1 MTEKKRVVDEI
12 QSGQESPDCDASQ
25 LPFYWR
31 DLSIL
36 STALALA
43 AWPPMGGEGNVLSR
57 PFTSSLLTP
66 RGRRHRRRLGLEQC
80 FWNCR
85 VAPVRQL

>member
-43 AWPPMGGEGNVLSR
+43 AWPPMGGEGRGCALPAIPSSR
-57 PFTSSLLTP
+57 LA
-66 RGRRHRRRLGLEQC
+66 
-80 FWNCR
+80 
-85 VAPVRQL
+85 VAVTVAASV

>member
-43 AWPPMGGEGNVLSR
+43 AWPSHGRGGEGMCS
-57 PFTSSLLTP
+57 PGHSQLTP

>member
-1 MTEKKRVVDEI
+1 MTENKRVVDEI

-36 STALALA
+36 STALAP
-43 AWPPMGGEGNVLSR
+43 WPPWEGRGGEGMCSPGHYPAHASRSPSPSPPRSRTMFLELSR
-57 PFTSSLLTP
+57 RTS
-66 RGRRHRRRLGLEQC
+66 
-80 FWNCR
+80 
-85 VAPVRQL
+85 

>member
-43 AWPPMGGEGNVLSR
+43 PWPPMGGEGDVLSR
-57 PFTSSLLTP
+57 PFPAHASRSPSPSPPRSRTMFLELSRRTS
-66 RGRRHRRRLGLEQC
+66 
-80 FWNCR
+80 
-85 VAPVRQL
+85 